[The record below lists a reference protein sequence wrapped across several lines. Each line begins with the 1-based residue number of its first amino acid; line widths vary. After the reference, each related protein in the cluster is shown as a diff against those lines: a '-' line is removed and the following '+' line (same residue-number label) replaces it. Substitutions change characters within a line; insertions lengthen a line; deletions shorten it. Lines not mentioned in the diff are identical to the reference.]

1 MDIIYKNAR
10 AEFCGYLFLETN
22 TWSIQR
28 LDIVKLFAF
37 RHSLQNYKLWSLE
50 NNVIHTNFVSF
61 GLAPYFKLGQ
71 RTFHI
76 LMLWKAIL
84 LQFLRFAI
92 SQNTK
97 IKCCAPLLK
106 HTTKTR
112 NKTSYKSFIL
122 PGIVSNITWYIY
134 AKENLLNHYSCTLK
148 LYFDIFHSLFC
159 FRLKQQLLQLPRLSI

>member
-1 MDIIYKNAR
+1 
-10 AEFCGYLFLETN
+10 
-22 TWSIQR
+22 
-28 LDIVKLFAF
+28 
-37 RHSLQNYKLWSLE
+37 
-50 NNVIHTNFVSF
+50 
-61 GLAPYFKLGQ
+61 
-71 RTFHI
+71 
-76 LMLWKAIL
+76 MLWKAIL

-148 LYFDIFHSLFC
+148 LYFDIFSFFVLFQAQTATLTIAQAFNLAFDKWKQESYCCLLLKFCKCSSLFR
-159 FRLKQQLLQLPRLSI
+159 FILQDLSYIFLESLNLNIYADVSYPQKCH

>member
-1 MDIIYKNAR
+1 
-10 AEFCGYLFLETN
+10 
-22 TWSIQR
+22 
-28 LDIVKLFAF
+28 
-37 RHSLQNYKLWSLE
+37 
-50 NNVIHTNFVSF
+50 
-61 GLAPYFKLGQ
+61 
-71 RTFHI
+71 
-76 LMLWKAIL
+76 MLWKAIL

-148 LYFDIFHSLFC
+148 LYFDIFHSFFC
-159 FRLKQQLLQLPRLSI
+159 FRLKQQLLQLPRLSTLLMNFGGTRGRQIGAFKSRHMLMSQIPLKKVGQR